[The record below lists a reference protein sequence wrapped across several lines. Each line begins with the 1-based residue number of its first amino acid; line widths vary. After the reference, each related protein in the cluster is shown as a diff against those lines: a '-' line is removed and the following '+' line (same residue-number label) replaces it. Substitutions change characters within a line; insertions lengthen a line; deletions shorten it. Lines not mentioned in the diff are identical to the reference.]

1 MAGNQLRR
9 QYLTLLKAVDNI
21 LESIGSKEKDT
32 VILLPVY
39 GDFYAT
45 DVEENNVDERHRSD
59 LLPNDVAGT
68 LAVHKHKN
76 DQREAAYDVPA
87 V

>member
-9 QYLTLLKAVDNI
+9 QYLTLLEAVDNI
-21 LESIGSKEKDT
+21 LESIGNEEEDI
-32 VILLPVY
+32 VILPPVY
-39 GDFYAT
+39 SDFYAT
-45 DVEENNVDERHRSD
+45 DVEDNNVYERHRND

-68 LAVHKHKN
+68 LAVHKHNN